1 MASTYNPNME
11 AGPYAYAQAIAY
23 LSCPSAIRA
32 RTLDRWGVAPSLKQ
46 CAAYR
51 RNYLASRKPRA
62 TVPEPIER
70 DGLDYQ
76 VPGLVAKDY
85 VPPADKK
92 EPIDTSPLP
101 KPQPQIASDWRVLVK
116 VVAEHFGM
124 TFADI
129 VGRSRLAAIN
139 EARQLCYLLLYERGN
154 SYPQIGRW
162 LGGRDHQPV
171 IHGCKVFHEKA
182 KRSPRL
188 MEAYEH
194 FSAIGGKRR

>member
-1 MASTYNPNME
+1 MTSNYNPNME
-11 AGPYAYAQAIAY
+11 AGPYAYAQKLASYIA
-23 LSCPSAIRA
+23 CPSTIRV
-32 RTLDRWGVAPSLKQ
+32 RTLEWWGRAPSLRQ
-46 CAAYR
+46 CKAYR
-51 RNYLASRKPRA
+51 DEVLRRRGAPEPKSRSEEPTDKDGLEFAVPGTVDARTIKPA
-62 TVPEPIER
+62 PEPEPLLPPVPEI
-70 DGLDYQ
+70 Q
-76 VPGLVAKDY
+76 
-85 VPPADKK
+85 
-92 EPIDTSPLP
+92 
-101 KPQPQIASDWRVLVK
+101 SDWRVLVK